1 MMKSRVGPEEALRCS
16 FCHKSQDAV
25 AKLISSPSDYPRAY
39 ICDECVA
46 VCNSILEDDRGGDAT
61 QTPNAPGHL
70 PKPEE
75 VKNFLDDF
83 VIGQDQTKKKLAVA
97 VYNHY
102 KRIQMN
108 KVRNNEVELTKSNI
122 LLIGPTGS
130 GKTLLARTLAKIL
143 DVPFAIADATTLT
156 EAGYVGED
164 VENIVLRLLQN
175 ADYDVKRAQR
185 GIIYIDEI
193 DKLARKTESASI
205 TRDVSGEG
213 VQQALL
219 KILEGTVCN
228 VPPQGGRKHPQQEY
242 IRVDTTNI
250 LFICGGA
257 FIGLEKVIQR
267 RLGRNTMGFGALT
280 DAHRAAHAMTDELLR
295 QVEPEDLLNAG
306 FIPEFVGRLPIV
318 TTLDPLTEEE
328 MVSILSEPKNALTK
342 QFAKLLAMEG
352 AELEFTPD
360 ALRELAVQA
369 MKKGTGARAL
379 RGLIEKLML
388 DLMYEVPES
397 GNILSI
403 KITRPAVLG
412 ESKPILRRK
421 QDAKAA

>member
-1 MMKSRVGPEEALRCS
+1 
-16 FCHKSQDAV
+16 
-25 AKLISSPSDYPRAY
+25 
-39 ICDECVA
+39 
-46 VCNSILEDDRGGDAT
+46 
-61 QTPNAPGHL
+61 
-70 PKPEE
+70 
-75 VKNFLDDF
+75 
-83 VIGQDQTKKKLAVA
+83 
-97 VYNHY
+97 
-102 KRIQMN
+102 
-108 KVRNNEVELTKSNI
+108 
-122 LLIGPTGS
+122 
-130 GKTLLARTLAKIL
+130 
-143 DVPFAIADATTLT
+143 
-156 EAGYVGED
+156 
-164 VENIVLRLLQN
+164 
-175 ADYDVKRAQR
+175 
-185 GIIYIDEI
+185 
-193 DKLARKTESASI
+193 
-205 TRDVSGEG
+205 
-213 VQQALL
+213 
-219 KILEGTVCN
+219 
-228 VPPQGGRKHPQQEY
+228 
-242 IRVDTTNI
+242 
-250 LFICGGA
+250 
-257 FIGLEKVIQR
+257 
-267 RLGRNTMGFGALT
+267 
-280 DAHRAAHAMTDELLR
+280 
-295 QVEPEDLLNAG
+295 LLNAG